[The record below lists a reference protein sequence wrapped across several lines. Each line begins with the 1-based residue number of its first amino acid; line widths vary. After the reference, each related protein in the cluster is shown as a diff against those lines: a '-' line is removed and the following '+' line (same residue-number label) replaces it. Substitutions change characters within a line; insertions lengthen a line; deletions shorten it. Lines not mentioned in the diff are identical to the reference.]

1 MKKSFIV
8 IGIASI
14 LGIVWY
20 FSKKNSGKSFSIT
33 GSKQVSATYTGEDRI
48 QGTYLTLAKGDTVK
62 GILNPDGSLTYDYMT
77 SYGQKT
83 VTLPPVYI
91 TDIQPMF

>member
-1 MKKSFIV
+1 MKKSFII

-20 FSKKNSGKSFSIT
+20 FSKKGSGKTFT
-33 GSKQVSATYTGEDRI
+33 VNGSKQVSAIYTGKDRI
-48 QGTYLTLAKGDTVK
+48 QGTNLTLAKGDTVK
-62 GILNPDGSLTYDYMT
+62 GVLNEDGSLTYDYMT
-77 SYGQKT
+77 SYGMKT